1 MIRRALRTI
10 ALAAAVVNPWGT
22 AVESQLIPVRTVP
35 VASGDQFLL
44 LPSQT
49 LGMGG
54 VRYAVDDS
62 IGDPWTNPA
71 KGAVL
76 GTSAFFGAPTFYGI
90 SGNQGGGRSF
100 PVSGIFSGSAWF
112 GGASL
117 ALQQIENTNR
127 DGTFFF
133 AEPAL
138 SWLPP
143 PTTTLS
149 ERFGRNLY
157 ASGFVGRRVT
167 DQWSVGLGVTGSSLE
182 AMDGVDLLY
191 AGSERI
197 EQSGSIKDFRVG
209 AVHQGDAD
217 RLGLLLAHNRVSMR
231 HDVTYFD
238 NTVASQR
245 RVEENEDKSRTW
257 AGQASWVRDLTAP
270 GWRMGASATANYK
283 THPKIPNYTIQNI
296 PRDPGTTWAYEVG
309 FGFAMTEESSTFAV
323 DVALQ
328 PIWSNTWQEANA
340 ADVAASGGRLSLG
353 DRSIENDFFF
363 TNVVLRSGLSHQV
376 GIVGLQTGVEVRSY
390 DYQLEQANRVEST
403 YREQDESWMEWSP
416 TFGAVFGFPALD
428 LRYGLRLTKGTGR
441 PGTLNLSGPGLES
454 LAAGGDAD
462 FILAPGGALTLQDA
476 TVVTQQLSVSI
487 PIR

>member
-1 MIRRALRTI
+1 
-10 ALAAAVVNPWGT
+10 
-22 AVESQLIPVRTVP
+22 
-35 VASGDQFLL
+35 
-44 LPSQT
+44 
-49 LGMGG
+49 
-54 VRYAVDDS
+54 
-62 IGDPWTNPA
+62 
-71 KGAVL
+71 
-76 GTSAFFGAPTFYGI
+76 
-90 SGNQGGGRSF
+90 
-100 PVSGIFSGSAWF
+100 
-112 GGASL
+112 
-117 ALQQIENTNR
+117 
-127 DGTFFF
+127 
-133 AEPAL
+133 
-138 SWLPP
+138 
-143 PTTTLS
+143 
-149 ERFGRNLY
+149 
-157 ASGFVGRRVT
+157 
-167 DQWSVGLGVTGSSLE
+167 
-182 AMDGVDLLY
+182 
-191 AGSERI
+191 
-197 EQSGSIKDFRVG
+197 
-209 AVHQGDAD
+209 
-217 RLGLLLAHNRVSMR
+217 LLAHNRVSMR

-245 RVEENEDKSRTW
+245 RVEENEDKTRTW
-257 AGQASWVRDLTAP
+257 AAQASWDRDLTTP
-270 GWRMGASATANYK
+270 GWRIGASATANYK

-454 LAAGGDAD
+454 LAAGRDAD